1 MNRRDFLK
9 TSLVLLTSSA
19 LSRLYARTNS
29 LGAQRIR
36 LIHSNDTHS
45 QIEPLP
51 MNHPKYP
58 GRGGYAAR
66 AEVIKKLRAEGYPTL
81 LLDSGDVFQ
90 GTPYYNFYKGEL
102 EMKLMSDMKYD
113 AMAIGNHE
121 FDGGIDGLYE
131 AVKFARFS
139 IISSNYDFSKTKLSQ
154 IIRPYIIYRFKQYKI
169 GIFALLINPEG
180 LIDKKLLG
188 EVQYKDPELT
198 AAYYAHFLKK
208 KKKCNAVI
216 CLSHLG
222 LDSSSNCIGDYDLAR
237 KSKNIDV
244 ILGGHSHT
252 LLQKPIQLRNSDGKN
267 IVITQNGA
275 YGVQLSVVDL
285 YFNFLGE
292 LVNVDAYTNFLKK
305 QG

>member
-9 TSLVLLTSSA
+9 TSLTLLASSTFSFLEA
-19 LSRLYARTNS
+19 KANK
-29 LGAQRIR
+29 LGTQTIRI
-36 LIHSNDTHS
+36 IHTNDTHS

-51 MNHPKYP
+51 LNHPKYP

-66 AEVIKKLRAEGYPTL
+66 AAVVNKLRAEGYPTL

-131 AVKFARFS
+131 ALKFARFPVL
-139 IISSNYDFSKTKLSQ
+139 SSNYDFSKTKLSQ
-154 IIRPYIIYRFKQYKI
+154 IIKPYIIYRFNHIKI
-169 GIFALLINPEG
+169 GIFSLLLNPDG
-180 LIDKKLLG
+180 LIEKKLLG
-188 EVQYKDPELT
+188 EVKYKDPEIT
-198 AAYYAHFLKK
+198 AAYFAHFLKK
-208 KKKCNAVI
+208 KKKCHAVI

-222 LDSSSNCIGDYDLAR
+222 LDTSSNSIGDFDLAK
-237 KSKNIDV
+237 KSKNIDL

-252 LLQKPIQLRNSDGKN
+252 LLQKPIQLRNSDGKT
-267 IVITQNGA
+267 IIITQNGA
-275 YGVQLSVVDL
+275 YGVQLTIVDMM
-285 YFNFLGE
+285 FNFLGD
-292 LVNVDAYTNFLKK
+292 LVGVNSYTNFLKK